1 MAPPRP
7 RLSIEYCPR
16 CGWMLR
22 SAWLAQELLTTFE
35 AELGEVA
42 LIPSQQSGTFRIQV
56 NDAQVW
62 SRQADGGF
70 PSAAE
75 LKRRVRDLVT
85 PGRPLGHSD
94 SASHSDSGS
103 GEGA

>member
-1 MAPPRP
+1 
-7 RLSIEYCPR
+7 
-16 CGWMLR
+16 MLR

-56 NDAQVW
+56 NDEQVW

-70 PSAAE
+70 PAAAE
-75 LKRRVRDLVT
+75 LKRRVRDLVA
-85 PGRPLGHSD
+85 PGRTLGHSD
-94 SASHSDSGS
+94 SGSSSGA
-103 GEGA
+103 GG

>member
-1 MAPPRP
+1 MSSSRP
-7 RLSIEYCPR
+7 RVSIEYCPR

-42 LIPSQQSGTFRIQV
+42 LIPSQQSGTFRILV

-70 PSAAE
+70 PAAAE
-75 LKRRVRDLVT
+75 IKRRVRDIVA
-85 PGRPLGHSD
+85 PGRTLGHSD
-94 SASHSDSGS
+94 SGGS
-103 GEGA
+103 SSAEGG